1 MTDTQAITT
10 VLIVEDHPMVAQA
23 LSHLLGDAPDL
34 LVEDTVAN
42 GADALRLAAE
52 RKPDVVIMDYHLP
65 GGSGAQAAA
74 AIRAASPDTSILFFS
89 ADDSD
94 VALFEAVEA
103 GASGY
108 LHKGSY
114 PDLVL
119 EAVRRVATGEMLIP
133 AADLSRLIS
142 AKRAAARSAAEREQ
156 AAAQFTERE
165 RELLLLMRDGLDNAA
180 VAQRMFIELTTVRWH
195 IRNILEKLGAHTK
208 LEAVARAAELGL
220 IEH

>member
-1 MTDTQAITT
+1 
-10 VLIVEDHPMVAQA
+10 MVAQA
-23 LSHLLGDAPDL
+23 LSRLLDDPPDL
-34 LVEDTVAN
+34 SVADTVASV
-42 GADALRLAAE
+42 AEALRLASE
-52 RKPDVVIMDYHLP
+52 RKPDVVVMDYHLP
-65 GGSGAQAAA
+65 DGNGADAAA
-74 AIRAASPDTSILFFS
+74 AIRAASPGTSILFFS

-94 VALFEAVEA
+94 AALFGAVEA

-108 LHKGSY
+108 LHKGSN
-114 PDLVL
+114 PELVV
-119 EAVRRVATGEMLIP
+119 EAVRRVASGEMLIP

-142 AKRAAARSAAEREQ
+142 AKRSAARSAAERAR

-180 VAQRMFIELTTVRWH
+180 IAERMFIELTTVRWH